1 MGIRGADW
9 YIGSLARLWVGGWKT
24 TRTGCFYHRVHRTQ
38 ELCMEDRLNRHLQH
52 LLGTM
57 NSEVEAVPGKRH
69 LPDPALAITE
79 MGEVFSVLRRIL

>member
-1 MGIRGADW
+1 
-9 YIGSLARLWVGGWKT
+9 
-24 TRTGCFYHRVHRTQ
+24 
-38 ELCMEDRLNRHLQH
+38 MEDRLNRHLQH

-57 NSEVEAVPGKRH
+57 NSEVEAVPGERH